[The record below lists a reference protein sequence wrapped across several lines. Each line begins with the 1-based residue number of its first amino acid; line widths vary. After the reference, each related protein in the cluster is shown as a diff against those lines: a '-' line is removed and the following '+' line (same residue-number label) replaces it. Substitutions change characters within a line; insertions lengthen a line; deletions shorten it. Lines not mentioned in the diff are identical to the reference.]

1 MTFARADYGL
11 AGVIILIMGVLAD
24 LKILYRMVFHP
35 GRGAD
40 HAERLESFYA
50 AQADSYDAFRKRLL
64 KGREELWRALG
75 IPPDGVWVDLG
86 AGTGANAEHFGPGI
100 QSLKKVHLVD
110 LSPSLLEV
118 AKRRIADR
126 GWKNVVTHV
135 ADATRFRPEEPA
147 DVVTFSYSLTM
158 IPDWFAALENARAI
172 LKPGGKIGVVDFYVS
187 RKFPAEGLRR
197 HGACSR
203 LFWTFWFNYDNVFPS
218 PDHIPY
224 LQRHF
229 ETVLLEEHRAKV
241 PYLPL
246 AKAPYYIFVGQKP
259 SEGPTVDP
267 SGKPAAEQAAE
278 PAGEAAVG
286 TSGSA

>member
-1 MTFARADYGL
+1 
-11 AGVIILIMGVLAD
+11 MGVLAD
-24 LKILYRMVFHP
+24 IKILYRMVFHP

-50 AQADSYDAFRKRLL
+50 AQADNYDSFRKRLL
-64 KGREELWRALG
+64 QGREELWRALG
-75 IPPDGVWVDLG
+75 IPQDGVWVDLG
-86 AGTGANAEHFGPGI
+86 AGTGANAENFGPGI
-100 QSLKKVHLVD
+100 ENLRRIHLVD

-126 GWKNVVTHV
+126 GWSNVVTHV

-158 IPDWFAALENARAI
+158 IPDWFAALENAFAM
-172 LKPGGKIGVVDFYVS
+172 LKPGGRIGVVDFYVS

-197 HGACSR
+197 HGTFSR

-229 ETVLLEEHRAKV
+229 DTVLLEEHRAKV
-241 PYLPL
+241 PYLPF

-259 SEGPTVDP
+259 AEDSPTKASVA
-267 SGKPAAEQAAE
+267 KAVAE
-278 PAGEAAVG
+278 PA
-286 TSGSA
+286 SA